1 MSPPMFVIVKT
12 EFPAPSQLPVIVM
25 LGGAGVSVEVLVI
38 VGVGVTQKAVALAT
52 STASASLIVTM
63 IAPYNPLIESVILWP
78 EVSNP
83 VGPLV
88 RKTLFWN
95 KFQE

>member
-1 MSPPMFVIVKT
+1 
-12 EFPAPSQLPVIVM
+12 M
-25 LGGAGVSVEVLVI
+25 LLGVSVM
-38 VGVGVTQKAVALAT
+38 VGVGVSEGVSVVLGVVEMVSVPAVGVRVFEGVGVAQKAVALAT
-52 STASASLIVTM
+52 STLAASLIVTM
-63 IAPYNPLIESVILWP
+63 IAPYNPLIESVILRP

-95 KFQE
+95 KFQV